1 MFVSPKKASEY
12 YKVTKE
18 TLRLRAISGEIEYI
32 ITPGGHHR
40 YKIIPI
46 DVSKCTK
53 TKVIYARVSSQKQ
66 KKDLEKQIKFIKS
79 KYPDYKVIKDIGPG
93 FNFERRGFVTLLEQ
107 VFNRKIE
114 EIVIAYNDRLV
125 RIGFSFILF
134 ICKHFDTKLTVLENK
149 DNQEPKDEFTDEFI
163 SVITYYSSKFYGMRR
178 YDILSKN

>member
-1 MFVSPKKASEY
+1 MFVSPKEASKY
-12 YKVTKE
+12 YNVSKE

-79 KYPDYKVIKDIGPG
+79 KYPDYKVIKDIGYG

-114 EIVIAYNDRLV
+114 EIVIAHNDRLV

-178 YDILSKN
+178 YNILSKN